1 MLSLIWIDYAII
13 GFSVIVSIIGWVR
26 GFAYEIFS
34 LFMWCFALWIG
45 LNFCHEWAALLGPWL
60 THHGFRLDIAFLSL
74 VLFTLAIG
82 TILALLLGDSIRI
95 GGWNLINRL
104 LGMCVGAVRTG
115 VVVTLLILLAGMT
128 SLPTEPWWGE
138 AQLIGPFQILASW
151 LRMHGSADLAKLIN
165 YE

>member
-13 GFSVIVSIIGWVR
+13 GLSIIVGIIGLVR

-34 LFMWCFALWIG
+34 LSMWCIALCLS
-45 LNFCHEWAALLGPWL
+45 LNFSHEWAVFLGSWL
-60 THHGFRLDIAFLSL
+60 THGLPRLDLAFFSL
-74 VLFTLAIG
+74 VLVTLAIG
-82 TILALLLGDSIRI
+82 AILALLLGDSIRV
-95 GGWNLINRL
+95 GGWSLINRL

-115 VVVTLLILLAGMT
+115 VVITLLILLAGMT

-151 LRMHGSADLAKLIN
+151 LRMHGSADLAELIN